1 VVEPFDVHCW
11 TSDHKK
17 GAEIAT
23 IRLAWPTAVMG
34 ASVRTRR
41 PRIEG
46 RSLVNRLDGKV
57 ALISGAARGIGAE
70 TARLMVEAGAKVAI
84 ADVRDERGRETAQ
97 AIAGAGGV
105 ATYLHL
111 DVTREDDWTAA
122 IAATVTRFGGLDILV
137 NNAGLFLGKDI
148 EAVSLEEW
156 HRLCAVNLTGVFL
169 GTKLALPVLRERA
182 RQSPNGSAI
191 VNLASV
197 AGLVGSQLDPLYSM
211 TKGGV
216 TLFTKS
222 AALEFARK
230 GYRVRVN
237 SIHPGVIQTDMGDQT
252 FVSRARNLGTNDVSA
267 ARQTALSAHP
277 IGRLGT
283 PNDIANGI
291 VFLASDDSA
300 FVTGAGLVVDG
311 GLTAQ

>member
-1 VVEPFDVHCW
+1 
-11 TSDHKK
+11 
-17 GAEIAT
+17 
-23 IRLAWPTAVMG
+23 M
-34 ASVRTRR
+34 
-41 PRIEG
+41 
-46 RSLVNRLDGKV
+46 NRLDGKV

-70 TARLMVEAGAKVAI
+70 TARLMVEAGAEVAI
-84 ADVRDERGRETAQ
+84 GDVLDERGAETAR
-97 AIAGAGGV
+97 AIAGAGS
-105 ATYLHL
+105 AAIYIHL

-122 IAATVTRFGGLDILV
+122 IAATVERFGGVDILV
-137 NNAGLFLGKDI
+137 NNAGLFLGKGI
-148 EAVSLEEW
+148 EEASLEEW
-156 HRLCAVNLTGVFL
+156 NRLCAVNLTGVFL
-169 GTKLALPVLRERA
+169 GTKLALPALRERA
-182 RQSPNGSAI
+182 RQSAHASAI

-197 AGLVGSQLDPLYSM
+197 AGLVGSQLDPLYSL

-252 FVSRARNLGTNDVSA
+252 FVSRARNLGTNDVEA
-267 ARQTALSAHP
+267 ARETALATHP

-283 PNDIANGI
+283 PNDIAKGI
-291 VFLASDDSA
+291 VFLASDDAA
-300 FVTGAGLVVDG
+300 FMTGAGLVIDG